1 MGELFLNP
9 FCIFLFIP
17 VNVVRYEWK
26 VEEYREPFPSQE
38 EENIYQDME
47 NILWQN
53 QRIQT
58 VALID
63 RIFVISFKLIESNN
77 LKHERFSSA
86 QSLGPVPTYV
96 KYWEKKEES
105 VDDESSDV
113 GECSKCEGHR

>member
-17 VNVVRYEWK
+17 VNVVRYEWE

-86 QSLGPVPTYV
+86 QSLEPVPTYV